1 MNQREGLVAKAA
13 VDGEIADVGGDDC
26 GAGPALGEDEEGG
39 AAGVHEGV
47 FFKQGGDATSLR
59 PRGNGNETP
68 VRNGRDDA
76 LKRKP
81 VGFHQVAGF
90 GQGHLGGAD
99 GLVDHRHH
107 ADCPSMPL
115 VLRVDRR
122 DERPRIHQI
131 SNFRSLHASRDPG
144 GRFS

>member
-59 PRGNGNETP
+59 QREMGM
-68 VRNGRDDA
+68 RR
-76 LKRKP
+76 
-81 VGFHQVAGF
+81 
-90 GQGHLGGAD
+90 
-99 GLVDHRHH
+99 
-107 ADCPSMPL
+107 PL
-115 VLRVDRR
+115 EMAVTMR
-122 DERPRIHQI
+122 
-131 SNFRSLHASRDPG
+131 
-144 GRFS
+144 